1 MHGEHAELISA
12 LRSENQRLTVENSE
26 IVTLRAIISGQD
38 QLLKNAQKIIN
49 NQQALL
55 ERQLMMLAEMNA
67 QIQAAEK
74 CP

>member
-1 MHGEHAELISA
+1 MHAEHAELISA

-26 IVTLRAIISGQD
+26 MVTLRAIISGQD

-55 ERQLMMLAEMNA
+55 ERQLTMLAEMNA

>member
-1 MHGEHAELISA
+1 MHAEHAELISA

-26 IVTLRAIISGQD
+26 MVTLRAIISGQD
-38 QLLKNAQKIIN
+38 QLLKNPQKIIN

-55 ERQLMMLAEMNA
+55 ERQLTMLAEMNA